1 MATWTVI
8 YERGPTTWGAY
19 VPALPGLG
27 VVGKTR
33 NEVEELIREGIVFHL
48 EGLAEEGLPVPDP
61 STIEV
66 DAIAVED
73 VA

>member
-1 MATWTVI
+1 M
-8 YERGPTTWGAY
+8 
-19 VPALPGLG
+19 
-27 VVGKTR
+27 
-33 NEVEELIREGIVFHL
+33 LIREGIVFHL

>member
-8 YERGPTTWGAY
+8 YERGPTSWGAY

-27 VVGKTR
+27 VVGETR
-33 NEVEELIREGIVFHL
+33 EEVEALIREGIAFHI

-61 STIEV
+61 TTIEV

>member
-8 YERGPTTWGAY
+8 YERGPTSWGAY

-33 NEVEELIREGIVFHL
+33 DEVEELIREGIVFHL

-66 DAIAVED
+66 DVIAVED

>member
-1 MATWTVI
+1 VATWTVI
-8 YERGPTTWGAY
+8 YERGPTSWGAY

-33 NEVEELIREGIVFHL
+33 DEVEELIREGIVFHL

-61 STIEV
+61 SSIEV
-66 DAIAVED
+66 DAVAVED